1 MYQRS
6 RAVAVA
12 GRLRPA
18 VGVRGWAWG
27 VGGPRWGQAEAL
39 GCCGRARHQDPA
51 PRGGAAC
58 RALGSPRPPAVKYHS
73 LLVGRRVE
81 AAGFPFLPAPE
92 REEAA
97 ATAPEQKR
105 SRSLLPPRLKQRR
118 CLWPATACLLQ
129 GLEGPVTMVDGRRE
143 DDIAVRDDEG
153 LDGLSLDSLRSLFD
167 SRPCRIPYQAFEASV
182 LLVPFQA
189 APGPAP
195 GAATSGSP
203 KSSDPSMEEHL
214 AIMYERLH
222 HELPNFFLKKQNYQ
236 IYSEDVEFINE
247 ILHMRTR
254 GRIIYQLLLI
264 LCRFVAWNY
273 FANLRMEVLKLT
285 QHPENWSIQARW
297 RITGLPF
304 HIFMLHFYK
313 KDKKELYRTYDAYS
327 TFFLNSQGLIRCHKI
342 DKLMP
347 SQPPLNKVKKLLVTA
362 LVALG
367 LSEHKPSLQLLLSAL
382 AGKQQS

>member
-12 GRLRPA
+12 GRLRPTA
-18 VGVRGWAWG
+18 GVRGWAWG

-39 GCCGRARHQDPA
+39 GCCGQARHQDPA
-51 PRGGAAC
+51 PCGGAAC
-58 RALGSPRPPAVKYHS
+58 RALGSPRSTAVKCHS
-73 LLVGRRVE
+73 SLAGHCVE
-81 AAGFPFLPAPE
+81 AAGFPFLLAPE

-97 ATAPEQKR
+97 ARALEQKRSR

-118 CLWPATACLLQ
+118 CLWPATACLLE

-143 DDIAVRDDEG
+143 DDIAVRDNEG
-153 LDGLSLDSLRSLFD
+153 LDGPSLDFLRSLFD
-167 SRPCRIPYQAFEASV
+167 SRPCRIPYQAFEACV

-214 AIMYERLH
+214 AIMYEKLH

-247 ILHMRTR
+247 ILHGT
-254 GRIIYQLLLI
+254 
-264 LCRFVAWNY
+264 N
-273 FANLRMEVLKLT
+273 
-285 QHPENWSIQARW
+285 
-297 RITGLPF
+297 
-304 HIFMLHFYK
+304 
-313 KDKKELYRTYDAYS
+313 
-327 TFFLNSQGLIRCHKI
+327 
-342 DKLMP
+342 
-347 SQPPLNKVKKLLVTA
+347 
-362 LVALG
+362 G
-367 LSEHKPSLQLLLSAL
+367 LSAVADSVPLCGLELLCQPADGGAEADSAPRELEYPGPMAYHGATLPYFHAALLQEGQEGAVQDLRCLFHFLLEFPRSDPLS
-382 AGKQQS
+382 QDR

>member
-1 MYQRS
+1 M
-6 RAVAVA
+6 
-12 GRLRPA
+12 
-18 VGVRGWAWG
+18 
-27 VGGPRWGQAEAL
+27 
-39 GCCGRARHQDPA
+39 
-51 PRGGAAC
+51 
-58 RALGSPRPPAVKYHS
+58 KYHS

-222 HELPNFFLKKQNYQ
+222 HEVP
-236 IYSEDVEFINE
+236 
-247 ILHMRTR
+247 H
-254 GRIIYQLLLI
+254 GPG
-264 LCRFVAWNY
+264 AW
-273 FANLRMEVLKLT
+273 F
-285 QHPENWSIQARW
+285 S
-297 RITGLPF
+297 G
-304 HIFMLHFYK
+304 
-313 KDKKELYRTYDAYS
+313 
-327 TFFLNSQGLIRCHKI
+327 
-342 DKLMP
+342 
-347 SQPPLNKVKKLLVTA
+347 
-362 LVALG
+362 
-367 LSEHKPSLQLLLSAL
+367 
-382 AGKQQS
+382 